1 MMGGCI
7 KDTMANGAVK
17 SFKERFKAIDK
28 KKKAKKPRK

>member
-1 MMGGCI
+1 MMGDCI
-7 KDTMANGAVK
+7 KDTMAKDIVK